1 MVRFLLL
8 HLLPLTLVAALAR
21 PADATQQ
28 RLAPGEPL
36 TRALVAAL
44 VEAALRERGPGERFE
59 VEVETPALPLANRAG
74 RTADLVL
81 DGLRHEPRGGRFTAS
96 LRVRLESGE
105 ASTIELAGQARE
117 LVEVAVPARR
127 IERGGLIEA
136 ADLEVR
142 WLAGGLV
149 RDDDARD
156 SSELV
161 GREARRILVVGRAVR
176 TADLAEPRLVAR
188 GQAVTM
194 VYAGGGLEITA
205 LGEALDHGSLG
216 GVVRVMNPASRL
228 VREAV
233 VVGAGRVRI
242 GAPGGVTP

>member
-1 MVRFLLL
+1 MVRILLL
-8 HLLPLTLVAALAR
+8 LLPMVFLAPAPTAVAM
-21 PADATQQ
+21 PQ

-36 TRALVAAL
+36 TRTLVGGL
-44 VEAALRERGPGERFE
+44 VEAALRDRGAGERFE
-59 VEVETPALPLANRAG
+59 IEVEAPPLPLPNRAG
-74 RTADLVL
+74 RPADLVL
-81 DGLRHEPRGGRFTAS
+81 EWLRHEPRGGRFTAS
-96 LRVRLESGE
+96 LMVRLESGE

-117 LVEVAVPARR
+117 LVEVSVPARR

-142 WLAGGLV
+142 WLADGLV
-149 RDDDARD
+149 RDDAARD
-156 SSELV
+156 PSDLV
-161 GREARRILVVGRAVR
+161 GREARRVLAVGRVVR
-176 TADLAEPRLVAR
+176 TADLVEPRVVTR

-194 VYAGGGLEITA
+194 VYAGGGLEITT

-216 GVVRVMNPASRL
+216 GVVRVMNPTSRL

-242 GAPGGVTP
+242 GAPSGVTP